1 MLFRSRQSRRQYT
14 VDYKAQAVSLAES
27 LGVAGAAR
35 KLGIS
40 ANTLAN
46 WTRKPSSAA
55 PVNGGVR
62 RSVSELE
69 AELSR
74 LRAENAT
81 LRAERDFLKKT
92 TAFFAKE
99 SR

>member
-1 MLFRSRQSRRQYT
+1 MERRSRRQYT
-14 VDYKAQAVSLAES
+14 ADYKVQAVSLADS
-27 LGVAGAAR
+27 LGVAAAAR

-40 ANTLAN
+40 VKTLAN
-46 WTRKPSSAA
+46 WVGRARPSTLGDAGA
-55 PVNGGVR
+55 R

-69 AELSR
+69 AEVSR
-74 LRAENAT
+74 LRAENST
-81 LRAERDFLKKT
+81 LRMERDFLKKT

>member
-1 MLFRSRQSRRQYT
+1 MERQSRRQYT
-14 VDYKAQAVSLAES
+14 ADYKAQAASLADS

-40 ANTLAN
+40 AKTLAN
-46 WTRKPSSAA
+46 WTRKPREVTSA
-55 PVNGGVR
+55 NGGAR
-62 RSVSELE
+62 RSVRELE
-69 AELSR
+69 AEVSR
-74 LRAENAT
+74 LRSENAT

>member
-1 MLFRSRQSRRQYT
+1 MERQSRRQFT
-14 VDYKAQAVSLAES
+14 AEYKAQAASLADS

-35 KLGIS
+35 KLGVS
-40 ANTLAN
+40 AKTLAN
-46 WTRKPSSAA
+46 WTRKPREAA
-55 PVNGGVR
+55 PANGAR
-62 RSVSELE
+62 RPVSELE
-69 AELSR
+69 AEVSR

>member
-1 MLFRSRQSRRQYT
+1 MERQSRRQYT
-14 VDYKAQAVSLAES
+14 AEYKAQAASLADS

-40 ANTLAN
+40 AKTLAN
-46 WTRKPSSAA
+46 WSRQPHDGPAT
-55 PVNGGVR
+55 NGGAR

-69 AELSR
+69 AEVAR

-81 LRAERDFLKKT
+81 LRMERDFLKKT